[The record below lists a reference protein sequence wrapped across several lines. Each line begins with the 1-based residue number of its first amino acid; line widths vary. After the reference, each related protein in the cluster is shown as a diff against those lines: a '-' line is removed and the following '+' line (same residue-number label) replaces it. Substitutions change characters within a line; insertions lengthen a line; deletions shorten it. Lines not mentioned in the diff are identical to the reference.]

1 MGINI
6 IYLLTSLDGIFD
18 TGSNSFMAY
27 ARLRPRAYD
36 LTLRLRPGVK
46 KSTEGGKEISPV
58 QYKNIFFQNFKFE
71 KCARD
76 YVCIPDYLRAHLYT
90 SENDF

>member
-18 TGSNSFMAY
+18 TT
-27 ARLRPRAYD
+27 P
-36 LTLRLRPGVK
+36 TPGFK
-46 KSTEGGKEISPV
+46 KSAEGDKDISPV
-58 QYKNIFFQNFKFE
+58 QYKKVFFKFE